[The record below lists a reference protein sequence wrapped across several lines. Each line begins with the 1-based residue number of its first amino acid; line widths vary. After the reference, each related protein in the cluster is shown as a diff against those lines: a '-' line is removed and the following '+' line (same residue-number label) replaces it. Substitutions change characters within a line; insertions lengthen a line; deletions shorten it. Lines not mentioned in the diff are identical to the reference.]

1 MSNIKV
7 SITSHIFNE
16 SNMLPFYF
24 DHYKSKFKDPTFII
38 YNNMSTDNSKQICL
52 DHGATVV
59 DFNTNG
65 EISHEKY
72 QDIKNNS
79 WKNSKIDWQIVCD
92 TDELIFVDQD
102 DLDYFNKKG
111 ITVPKF
117 KGYQA
122 VPLVDYKDIPNPHT
136 IEFYKNITHGVHSN
150 PYSKYYMFNK
160 AKVNVKYFPGAHK
173 ATITG
178 KKKFSDKEYIAM
190 HYHAVDPVQKYNKYL
205 RNSKVLSKK
214 SKQSG
219 LGKHYSDH
227 VSTLEKHI
235 NNYIAMQKSA
245 RVQKLL

>member
-1 MSNIKV
+1 MSNVSV
-7 SITSHIFNE
+7 SITTHIFNE
-16 SNMLPFYF
+16 ENILPFYF
-24 DHYKSKFKDPTFII
+24 DHYKSRFKAPHFII

-52 DHGATVV
+52 DNGAAVI
-59 DFNTNG
+59 DFDTNG

-79 WKNSKIDWQIVCD
+79 WKKSKFDWQIVCD
-92 TDELIFVDQD
+92 TDELVFVDQN
-102 DLDYFNKKG
+102 DLEFFNKNN

-122 VPLVDYKDIPNPHT
+122 VPLIEYTEIPSPHT
-136 IEFYKNITHGVHSN
+136 IEFYKNIKHGVHSN

-160 AKVNVKYFPGAHK
+160 SKVNVKYFPGAHK

-178 KKKFSDKEYIAM
+178 DKKHSNKEYIAM

-205 RNSKVLSKK
+205 RNSKVLSNK

-219 LGKHYSDH
+219 LGKHYTDH
-227 VSTLEKHI
+227 VATLEKHVA
-235 NNYIAMQKSA
+235 NYNAMQKSK
-245 RVQKLL
+245 KLIKIL